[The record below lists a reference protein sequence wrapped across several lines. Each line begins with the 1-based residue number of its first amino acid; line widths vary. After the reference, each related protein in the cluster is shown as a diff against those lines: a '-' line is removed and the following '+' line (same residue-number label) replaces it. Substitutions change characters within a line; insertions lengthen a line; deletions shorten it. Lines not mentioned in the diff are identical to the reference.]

1 MSCLEDVP
9 FRMSSSFVDDA
20 AREADF
26 VRAPE
31 FDMPDCEEILMST
44 VPDFSLEKRVLCW
57 VESPS
62 WQDTPWCDGATD
74 VIPTA
79 PPYWLFMVDSEGN
92 SHEET
97 TEETPPV
104 RRCASPAGDNEAQPT
119 ASAARQPE
127 EDKGP
132 KGEGSSSATPAES
145 LRKAPPVPEAKQGP
159 GALARFFGL
168 PQPKPRTPPVPL
180 AVSSEGTCPK
190 PALVKQSQSL
200 LLLKNVKNELER
212 AKGKLAAFL
221 RPLSHS
227 FTESSLASRAFPLS
241 NRGRNNR
248 NLRHRSA
255 SDSSTVGS
263 RLPVPPSTMPP
274 RTSSGSIPPIQR
286 HKPTVAC
293 PSPDPSLPP
302 RPGAQPFPG
311 SHGTHPDSTADLLS
325 ALSQEERDLIEPV
338 LALGYPTRR
347 AILALQK
354 TGKQS
359 LGQFL
364 SYLSACDKLLKQ
376 GYEEAQVEEAMEM
389 FQNSEK
395 AAEFLHLLARFN
407 DMGFQQADIK
417 EVLLLCENQGDNAL
431 EELMTRAQ

>member
-20 AREADF
+20 VREANF

-31 FDMPDCEEILMST
+31 VDMPDCEEILTST
-44 VPDFSLEKRVLCW
+44 MHDFSLEKRVLCW
-57 VESPS
+57 VESAS
-62 WQDTPWCDGATD
+62 WQDTPWSDGTTD

-79 PPYWLFMVDSEGN
+79 PPYWLFMVDSEEN

-97 TEETPPV
+97 GENTAEETPPV
-104 RRCASPAGDNEAQPT
+104 QRCASPAGDDEAQPIV
-119 ASAARQPE
+119 SANGDQQPV
-127 EDKGP
+127 EDEDP
-132 KGEGSSSATPAES
+132 KGEGSSSAIPAES
-145 LRKAPPVPEAKQGP
+145 NRKAPPVSEAKQGP

-168 PQPKPRTPPVPL
+168 PQPKPRTPPVPS

-241 NRGRNNR
+241 NRSRNNR

-255 SDSSTVGS
+255 SDSSTMGTVM
-263 RLPVPPSTMPP
+263 PVPPSTILP
-274 RTSSGSIPPIQR
+274 RASSGSIPPIQK

-293 PSPDPSLPP
+293 LSPDPSLPP
-302 RPGAQPFPG
+302 PPGAQPSPG
-311 SHGTHPDSTADLLS
+311 SHGT
-325 ALSQEERDLIEPV
+325 PV
-338 LALGYPTRR
+338 LALGYPIRR

-376 GYEEAQVEEAMEM
+376 GYDEAQVEEAMEM